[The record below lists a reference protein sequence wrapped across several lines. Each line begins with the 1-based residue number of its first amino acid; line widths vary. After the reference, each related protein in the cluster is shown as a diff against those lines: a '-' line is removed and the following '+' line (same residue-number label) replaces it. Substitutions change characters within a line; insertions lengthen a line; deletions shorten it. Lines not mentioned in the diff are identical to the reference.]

1 MIAEEADR
9 ESNNPF
15 RPIGSG
21 VSSEISAKNVQHAS
35 ESVAQRGQYGR
46 LTQPTSLRAGSAPTE
61 PAYEWRAERTGS
73 ALTAQPEIAVVKS
86 GDRSQLKSAGL
97 DSLVD
102 SSSLTK
108 FTSVAAPL
116 AAHSVTS
123 EMSTHALQTCEPNM
137 STIAA
142 ASR

>member
-1 MIAEEADR
+1 MAQHVPVLR
-9 ESNNPF
+9 LLHSRKSP
-15 RPIGSG
+15 
-21 VSSEISAKNVQHAS
+21 SSRVEID
-35 ESVAQRGQYGR
+35 
-46 LTQPTSLRAGSAPTE
+46 P
-61 PAYEWRAERTGS
+61 
-73 ALTAQPEIAVVKS
+73 
-86 GDRSQLKSAGL
+86 
-97 DSLVD
+97 DSTPLGWSDFVY

>member
-1 MIAEEADR
+1 VTGSVRSEGCYGSAQPATADQAVTDR
-9 ESNNPF
+9 EGISDRELSPLG
-15 RPIGSG
+15 GSD
-21 VSSEISAKNVQHAS
+21 
-35 ESVAQRGQYGR
+35 SVY
-46 LTQPTSLRAGSAPTE
+46 
-61 PAYEWRAERTGS
+61 
-73 ALTAQPEIAVVKS
+73 
-86 GDRSQLKSAGL
+86 
-97 DSLVD
+97 

-108 FTSVAAPL
+108 LTSAAAPL